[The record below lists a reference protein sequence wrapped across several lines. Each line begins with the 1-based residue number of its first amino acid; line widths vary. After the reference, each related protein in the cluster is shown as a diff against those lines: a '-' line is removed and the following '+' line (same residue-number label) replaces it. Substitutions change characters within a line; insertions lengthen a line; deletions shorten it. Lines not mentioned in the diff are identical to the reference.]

1 MIVLYIFLALL
12 LLLFTVAMIP
22 GYITITYKDEL
33 KAVASIL
40 WLKKEIDLT
49 KPSDLNL
56 TEIVLS
62 ELRTRKERGQQKKR
76 VAEAKQAP
84 QAEVKPQK
92 KPEPAQ
98 NNEESLLESLQLV
111 LEVLPIFI
119 PHLVKRLKI
128 KTTKIIIA
136 VGSDDAAKTA
146 MLYAGVNNLVI
157 AIVAFLDN
165 YRKLK
170 NLKKSNIVVSADFVS
185 EKCSADIE
193 ISFSLRVW
201 QIIEVLF
208 ASAIKYEK
216 QYME

>member
-1 MIVLYIFLALL
+1 
-12 LLLFTVAMIP
+12 
-22 GYITITYKDEL
+22 
-33 KAVASIL
+33 
-40 WLKKEIDLT
+40 
-49 KPSDLNL
+49 
-56 TEIVLS
+56 
-62 ELRTRKERGQQKKR
+62 
-76 VAEAKQAP
+76 
-84 QAEVKPQK
+84 
-92 KPEPAQ
+92 
-98 NNEESLLESLQLV
+98 V

-119 PHLVKRLKI
+119 PRLVKRLKI